1 MRTLNLD
8 FLDILPERTWN
19 LDFSKLILQAI
30 NFDFFKMSM
39 TLQAIN
45 LGLGIR
51 LIFGIYF
58 LRSLKASK

>member
-19 LDFSKLILQAI
+19 LDFSKLTLQAI

-45 LGLGIR
+45 LGLGIT